1 MATGSEPRESVS
13 RRCFLQGTAAAA
25 ALAVSGCR
33 TVVLPEQAAAA
44 RAIIEKYPTFDMHTH
59 VGRIFT
65 PQGDLDGTKEA
76 MTEAGLTAFCF
87 SPIADRALL
96 RSTDR
101 GIRVF
106 RQPAPGQLYAD
117 TYRQFV
123 RAVPH
128 FKKHDM
134 IEIHLP
140 DDIRAAKAE
149 GGHGV
154 LIAIEGGDFLEGRL
168 ERIEEAHERGVRS
181 IQLVHN
187 RINALGDIQ
196 TKPPEHR
203 GLTPFGRQVVREMNR
218 LGLIVDVAHLSFE
231 GMREVIEVADKPIM
245 LSHGMLGQGGRAIS
259 DDYARAVAAT
269 GGVIGLFS
277 AGERTLG
284 GYLDRFRRL
293 ADLIGAEHVG
303 FGSDM
308 GSYGPFYVFKNY
320 RDLPALVAGLLQRGF
335 NEAEVAGIIGGNF
348 LRMFDAVSAASAA

>member
-1 MATGSEPRESVS
+1 
-13 RRCFLQGTAAAA
+13 
-25 ALAVSGCR
+25 
-33 TVVLPEQAAAA
+33 
-44 RAIIEKYPTFDMHTH
+44 
-59 VGRIFT
+59 
-65 PQGDLDGTKEA
+65 
-76 MTEAGLTAFCF
+76 
-87 SPIADRALL
+87 
-96 RSTDR
+96 
-101 GIRVF
+101 
-106 RQPAPGQLYAD
+106 
-117 TYRQFV
+117 
-123 RAVPH
+123 
-128 FKKHDM
+128 M